1 MSTKVVKL
9 FSLFLFLGSILILTS
24 CAKEEPLISR
34 KVLFGNPDKASLKIS
49 PDHQMISYLAP
60 LNDVLNIWVAPFDA
74 PENAVAVTND
84 TLRGIRIY
92 FWSYNNEQILYLQD
106 LGGDENWQLH
116 AVNVKTKEDKILT
129 PFEEIIGP
137 DGQPVTMP
145 NGKKLR
151 PRANIQEVSYKYPDE
166 ILISLN
172 NRNPQYFDIYK
183 LNIITGELNM
193 LVQNNRFAGF
203 QSD

>member
-1 MSTKVVKL
+1 MRSKILNL
-9 FSLFLFLGSILILTS
+9 FSTLLVLGSILILTS

-34 KVLFGNPDKASLKIS
+34 KVLFGNPDKSSLKIS
-49 PDHQMISYLAP
+49 PNHQMISYLAP
-60 LNDVLNIWVAPFDA
+60 VNDVMNVWIAPVDN
-74 PENAVAVTND
+74 PEKAIAVTND
-84 TLRGIRIY
+84 TLRGIRTY

-116 AVNVKTKEDKILT
+116 AVNVNTKDDKTLT

-151 PRANIQEVSYKYPDE
+151 PRANIQEVSYKYPNE
-166 ILISLN
+166 I
-172 NRNPQYFDIYK
+172 
-183 LNIITGELNM
+183 
-193 LVQNNRFAGF
+193 
-203 QSD
+203 